1 MPIHWL
7 CPTYFFRDYATAMY
21 DAYTEKFVLVYSLN
35 TGIPRFRLLM
45 WGHTQKN
52 EEAKTA

>member
-1 MPIHWL
+1 MLKFGHSEK
-7 CPTYFFRDYATAMY
+7 ATKF
-21 DAYTEKFVLVYSLN
+21 EKIFHFQ
-35 TGIPRFRLLM
+35 GM